1 MKHGHRG
8 TILLV
13 EDEVVIA
20 TAEKAVLEKHG
31 YTVIVAG
38 TGERAL
44 GIFCAQSSVDLAVL
58 DINLGTGI
66 DGVETARYLLRIREL
81 PILFLS
87 SFPVEEIERL
97 TQDIPAYRL
106 SKPCTNVRLVKTV
119 ETALPRPA
127 QGQSSVTK
135 RVGVSR
141 SDDNLET
148 RCQSICQSGQL

>member
-13 EDEVVIA
+13 EDEMVIA
-20 TAEKAVLEKHG
+20 IAEKAALEKHG

-97 TQDIPAYRL
+97 TMDIPASRL
-106 SKPCTNVRLVKTV
+106 SRPCTISRLIAGV
-119 ETALPRPA
+119 EAALARI
-127 QGQSSVTK
+127 SHSK
-135 RVGVSR
+135 
-141 SDDNLET
+141 D
-148 RCQSICQSGQL
+148 